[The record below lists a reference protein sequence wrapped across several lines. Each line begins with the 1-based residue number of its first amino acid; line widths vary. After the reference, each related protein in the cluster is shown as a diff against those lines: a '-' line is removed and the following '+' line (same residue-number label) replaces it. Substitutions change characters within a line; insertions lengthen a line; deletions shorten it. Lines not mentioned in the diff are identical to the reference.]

1 MEPGLDR
8 HEWDAE
14 MSALEEDLATSPAE
28 ALPDLDALVRRV
40 LDESGIDDP
49 DVVTEYDSAH
59 ELTEALERGSEE
71 ISAGDVGAAINGFRA
86 VFQAVVSAHDRA
98 S

>member
-8 HEWDAE
+8 HEWEAE
-14 MSALEEDLATSPAE
+14 MSALEEDLATGPDE
-28 ALPDLDALVRRV
+28 ALP
-40 LDESGIDDP
+40 
-49 DVVTEYDSAH
+49 
-59 ELTEALERGSEE
+59 ERGSEE
-71 ISAGDVGAAINGFRA
+71 ISAGDVGAAVNGFRA